1 MNKNIYVKL
10 TQFKKFPNILA
21 SPMSAKFIGIGIF
34 LSQMKKETLGEYNEQ
49 MNTTATRKEKQATK
63 KLYKV

>member
-1 MNKNIYVKL
+1 
-10 TQFKKFPNILA
+10 
-21 SPMSAKFIGIGIF
+21 MSAKFIGIGIF